1 MNFTLL
7 TSIISIL
14 CGSSTIVTFIL
25 YRKQQKRFKT
35 AEAFEKEVDALKNTV
50 ETMRQQLQFYD
61 GRFTEMQKLVVG
73 KDAYINKLS
82 QEKHTI
88 EVKNSKNKSA
98 MNKAYSCEHCLEVSL
113 CPVLMQRA
121 ANEEE
126 YLKSLNN
133 EKNKQDNNS
142 L

>member
-1 MNFTLL
+1 MDWT
-7 TSIISIL
+7 IITTIVSIL
-14 CGSSTIVTFIL
+14 AGSSTVVTFVL

-61 GRFTEMQKLVVG
+61 GRLTEMQKLVVG
-73 KDAYINKLS
+73 KDVYISQLS
-82 QEKHTI
+82 QEKHTL

-98 MNKAYSCEHCLEVSL
+98 MNKAYGCEHCSDISL

-126 YLKSLNN
+126 YLKSLNTSN
-133 EKNKQDNNS
+133 V
-142 L
+142 

>member
-1 MNFTLL
+1 MDWTVIITTL
-7 TSIISIL
+7 ISVV
-14 CGSSTIVTFIL
+14 CGGSSIVTLII

-61 GRFTEMQKLVVG
+61 GRLTEMQKLVVG
-73 KDAYINKLS
+73 KDAYISQIS
-82 QEKHTI
+82 QEKHTL

-98 MNKAYSCEHCLEVSL
+98 MNKAYGCVHCSDVSL
-113 CPVLMQRA
+113 CPVLMQRT

-126 YLKSLNN
+126 YLKLLNTT
-133 EKNKQDNNS
+133 
-142 L
+142 

>member
-1 MNFTLL
+1 MDWTIL

-61 GRFTEMQKLVVG
+61 GRLTEMQKLVVG
-73 KDAYINKLS
+73 KDVYISQLS
-82 QEKHTI
+82 QEKHTL

-98 MNKAYSCEHCLEVSL
+98 MNKAYGCGHCTDISL
-113 CPVLMQRA
+113 CPVLVQIA

-126 YLKSLNN
+126 YLKSLNT
-133 EKNKQDNNS
+133 
-142 L
+142 

>member
-1 MNFTLL
+1 MDWMVV
-7 TSIISIL
+7 TSIVSVL
-14 CGSSTIVTFIL
+14 AGSSTIVTFIL

-61 GRFTEMQKLVVG
+61 GRLTEMQKLVVG
-73 KDAYINKLS
+73 KDLYIGQLT
-82 QEKHTI
+82 QEKHTL

-98 MNKAYSCEHCLEVSL
+98 MNKAYGCVHCSDVSL

-121 ANEEE
+121 ANEEA
-126 YLKSLNN
+126 YLN
-133 EKNKQDNNS
+133 ELKKPQKECD
-142 L
+142 

>member
-1 MNFTLL
+1 MVV
-7 TSIISIL
+7 TSIVSVL
-14 CGSSTIVTFIL
+14 AGSSTIVTFIL

-61 GRFTEMQKLVVG
+61 GRLTEMQKLVVG
-73 KDAYINKLS
+73 KDLYIGQLT
-82 QEKHTI
+82 QEKHTL

-98 MNKAYSCEHCLEVSL
+98 MNKAYGCVHCSDVSL

-121 ANEEE
+121 ANEEA
-126 YLKSLNN
+126 YLN
-133 EKNKQDNNS
+133 ELKKNTKECD
-142 L
+142 

>member
-1 MNFTLL
+1 MDWTII
-7 TSIISIL
+7 TSILSIL
-14 CGSSTIVTFIL
+14 CGSSTIITFIL

-61 GRFTEMQKLVVG
+61 GRLAEMQKLVVG
-73 KDAYINKLS
+73 KDVYIS
-82 QEKHTI
+82 QLTQDKHTL

-98 MNKAYSCEHCLEVSL
+98 MNKAYSCDHCSDIAL
-113 CPVLMQRA
+113 CPVLKQRA

-126 YLKSLNN
+126 YLNSLNS
-133 EKNKQDNNS
+133 ER
-142 L
+142 

>member
-1 MNFTLL
+1 MDWAIL

-14 CGSSTIVTFIL
+14 CGSSTVITFIL

-61 GRFTEMQKLVVG
+61 GRLTEMQKLVVG
-73 KDAYINKLS
+73 KDAYINQLS
-82 QEKHTI
+82 QEKHTLEI
-88 EVKNSKNKSA
+88 KNSKNKSA
-98 MNKAYSCEHCLEVSL
+98 MNKAYSCEHCSEVSL

-126 YLKSLNN
+126 YLKSLNH
-133 EKNKQDNNS
+133 EKNK
-142 L
+142 

>member
-1 MNFTLL
+1 MGWT
-7 TSIISIL
+7 IITTIVSIL
-14 CGSSTIVTFIL
+14 AGSSTIVTFVL

-61 GRFTEMQKLVVG
+61 GRLTEMQKLVVG
-73 KDAYINKLS
+73 KDVYISQLS
-82 QEKHTI
+82 QEKHTL

-98 MNKAYSCEHCLEVSL
+98 MNKAYGCEHCTDISL

-121 ANEEE
+121 ENEEE
-126 YLKSLNN
+126 YLKSLD
-133 EKNKQDNNS
+133 K
-142 L
+142 